1 MSKVFAVTALAA
13 AAFVALAAAAS
24 VGAQP
29 VANEHE
35 HFVSDPYDDSWCG
48 IDGTSVSSGVA
59 HYLED
64 ASGRSVETLN
74 VTTLFTATDTG
85 KTIEIRET
93 GARLGSGPIDNG
105 DGTFSLVFTNVGQS
119 PSFMIPNGPPL
130 VLDVGLVQF
139 LVTFDSA
146 SGDFLSFE
154 VAKLAGQRP
163 PGCDAVVAYL
173 TDP

>member
-13 AAFVALAAAAS
+13 AVFVALAAATS
-24 VGAQP
+24 GSAQP

-35 HFVSDPYDDSWCG
+35 HFVSDPYDDNWCG

-64 ASGRSVETLN
+64 ASGRSVETVN

-85 KTIEIRET
+85 KTIEIRKT
-93 GARLGSGPIDNG
+93 GARMGSGPIDNG
-105 DGTFSLVFTNVGQS
+105 DGTYSVIATNVGQS

-130 VLDVGLVQF
+130 VLGVGLVQF
-139 LVTFDSA
+139 VLTFDSA
-146 SGDFLSFE
+146 TGDFLSFD
-154 VAKLAGQRP
+154 VVKTAGQRV
-163 PGCDAVVAYL
+163 PGCDALVAYL
-173 TDP
+173 LDP